1 MGTSQSSCKNPL
13 PPNQY
18 TFFNWHNSVCNLY
31 AFYDVAGDKKIIKYV
46 RIANEDKC
54 YNCVACLQEHR
65 PVEFEQLRLHAAGIA
80 TLYGVQG

>member
-1 MGTSQSSCKNPL
+1 MGTSQSSEANGVLCSSCNCSL

-18 TFFNWHNSVCNLY
+18 TFFNWHNAVCNLY

-54 YNCVACLQEHR
+54 YNC
-65 PVEFEQLRLHAAGIA
+65 LRLHAAGVG
-80 TLYGVQG
+80 TLYGIKG